1 MNDIPK
7 VGLGTFGSDSV
18 SNESIAAA
26 VEYAIKA
33 GWRHIDCASV
43 YGNEDVIGA
52 TLKKLFAEGVV
63 KREDLWI
70 TSKLWNDKHAEEDV
84 IPSCKK
90 TLSDL
95 GLDYVDLYL
104 VHWPFPNYHPPHCT
118 VDSRSPD
125 AKPYINENFVKTW
138 RKMEELVEMGLVK
151 KIGTSNMTIKKF
163 EQFLPCA
170 TIKPYVNELELHP
183 HFQQPELLKYV
194 VDHGMIPIGFC
205 PLGSPGRPERDRTE
219 NDTVDMEDPVIV
231 EIAKNHGVHPAA
243 ICLKW
248 ASALGAIPI
257 PFSTNPR
264 NIDANFKAVMEDPLT
279 KDELEAISKIDKKCR
294 LVKGH
299 VFLWEEANDW
309 EDLWDE

>member
-1 MNDIPK
+1 MNEIPK

-18 SNESIAAA
+18 NNESIGAA
-26 VEYAIKA
+26 VEYAIKM

-52 TLKKLFAEGVV
+52 TLKKLFSEGVV
-63 KREDLWI
+63 KREDLWV

-104 VHWPFPNYHPPHCT
+104 VHWPFPNYHPPNCT
-118 VDSRSPD
+118 IDSRSPD
-125 AKPYINENFVKTW
+125 AKPYINEDFVKTW

-151 KIGTSNMTIKKF
+151 RIGTSNMTIKKF

-170 TIKPYVNELELHP
+170 TIKPYANELELHP
-183 HFQQPELLKYV
+183 HFQQPELLQYIIDK
-194 VDHGMIPIGFC
+194 GIIPIGFC

-231 EIAKNHGVHPAA
+231 EIAKNHGVHPAS

-248 ASALGAIPI
+248 ASAKGAIPV

-264 NIDANFKAVMEDPLT
+264 NIDSNFKAVMEDPLT
-279 KDELEAISKIDKKCR
+279 DDEMNAISKIDKKCR

-299 VFLWEEANDW
+299 VFLWEEAKDW